1 MLLHENSIDAFG
13 LYETR
18 LDNKVTDSN
27 ASIAGYRDFSNDR
40 DLNGGGLAICIKEDF
55 PELSVRLKSD
65 ALGLLVLELAPKH
78 SKYFYLACWYRPPT
92 SGIDICNMLEA
103 EQDSINKRT
112 CIVHHIALIQNS
124 ATYNTEAI
132 IIEKTPRVT
141 SSVDTLHFIPL
152 LSNGVLVSD

>member
-92 SGIDICNMLEA
+92 SGIDIQAFERLRNELEILDEKEKEIIPVGGTNCDLKCN
-103 EQDSINKRT
+103 
-112 CIVHHIALIQNS
+112 QNS
-124 ATYNTEAI
+124 NA
-132 IIEKTPRVT
+132 
-141 SSVDTLHFIPL
+141 
-152 LSNGVLVSD
+152 

>member
-1 MLLHENSIDAFG
+1 
-13 LYETR
+13 
-18 LDNKVTDSN
+18 
-27 ASIAGYRDFSNDR
+27 
-40 DLNGGGLAICIKEDF
+40 
-55 PELSVRLKSD
+55 
-65 ALGLLVLELAPKH
+65 
-78 SKYFYLACWYRPPT
+78 
-92 SGIDICNMLEA
+92 MLEA

-141 SSVDTLHFIPL
+141 SNVDTLHFIPL